1 MTAIR
6 GALRRRLA
14 RRADGDAGFSLIESL
29 IAMVIF
35 SIFMGLATV
44 AIISIMQSTQK
55 TQNLT
60 DSATEVE
67 NAFQTLDHQVR
78 YSDIIT
84 QPNSTVVN
92 NSYYVEFHQQATSTS
107 VETCYQL
114 KYDLGAKTLLER
126 SWKPKASPVSAASW
140 KLLAHTLP
148 PPASPVPFVWTSAG
162 NKNAAGE
169 VLNAHQQ
176 LTVAVT
182 VQSSFGKTG
191 EGSTLSA
198 NFTALNST
206 TTSGIAC
213 QEVGRT

>member
-1 MTAIR
+1 MNAAR
-6 GALRRRLA
+6 Q

-35 SIFMGLATV
+35 SIFMGVATG

-60 DSATEVE
+60 DSAAEVE

-78 YSDIIT
+78 YSDVINPT
-84 QPNSTVVN
+84 YPEDSSAFVN
-92 NSYYVEFHQQATSTS
+92 NAYYVEFHQQATASS

-114 KYDLGAKTLLER
+114 KYDVTNKALYER
-126 SWKPKASPVSAASW
+126 SWKPKVTPVSASSW
-140 KLLAHTLP
+140 KLLAHTLL
-148 PPASPVPFVWTSAG
+148 PPASAPYPFTETAAG
-162 NKNAAGE
+162 NKNAAGD
-169 VLNAHQQ
+169 LLSAHQQ
-176 LTVAVT
+176 LSVTLT
-182 VQSSFGKTG
+182 VQASAGKTK
-191 EGSTLSA
+191 EGSSVTA

-206 TTSGIAC
+206 SSSGIAC

>member
-1 MTAIR
+1 MTGIR
-6 GALRRRLA
+6 GAVRRLRD
-14 RRADGDAGFSLIESL
+14 RRAQGDDGFSLIESL

-35 SIFMGLATV
+35 TIFMGIATG
-44 AIISIMQSTQK
+44 AIISIMRSTQK

-60 DSATEVE
+60 NSATEVE

-78 YSDIIT
+78 YSDVIT
-84 QPNSTVVN
+84 LPNAAPVN
-92 NSYYVEFHQQATSTS
+92 NAYYVEFHQQATSTS

-114 KYDLGAKTLLER
+114 KYDLTSKTLLER
-126 SWKPKASPVSAASW
+126 NWKPKASPVSATPW
-140 KLLAHTLP
+140 KLLAHTLAP
-148 PPASPVPFVWTSAG
+148 GNPPFVQTGAG

-176 LTVAVT
+176 LAVSVT
-182 VQSSFGKTG
+182 VQASFGKTS
-191 EGSTLSA
+191 EGSALAA